1 MKAKDVPQDP
11 SFYRGGVR
19 ACYAVG
25 EDGRYVVATSRGFE
39 AETAATALA
48 MEELAERREEARRRV
63 LAGEAS
69 PLAWHMER
77 RLMTVPLLA
86 AHAGIARWRV
96 RRHLKPDVFSRL
108 PAATLERYARALGI
122 DAAALSRLPEEG
134 DSGIL
139 S

>member
-39 AETAATALA
+39 AETTATALA
-48 MEELAERREEARRRV
+48 MEELAERRETARVRA
-63 LAGEAS
+63 LAGELS

-77 RLMTVPLLA
+77 RLMTVALLA

-96 RRHLKPDVFSRL
+96 RRHLRPGVFRRL
-108 PAATLERYARALGI
+108 PGRILERYARALGT
-122 DAAALSRLPEEG
+122 DVASLVRVPEDG
-134 DSGIL
+134 DRGIA